1 MYILSTWRD
10 GNGDLCVSHIRRHKI
25 KGLYSKWNVERNS
38 LIRKA
43 QKREE
48 GANAGIESDIAFCD
62 FYFKAD
68 FRIVIAL
75 N

>member
-1 MYILSTWRD
+1 MD
-10 GNGDLCVSHIRRHKI
+10 H
-25 KGLYSKWNVERNS
+25 LYELKVVVNPFW
-38 LIRKA
+38 K
-43 QKREE
+43 K